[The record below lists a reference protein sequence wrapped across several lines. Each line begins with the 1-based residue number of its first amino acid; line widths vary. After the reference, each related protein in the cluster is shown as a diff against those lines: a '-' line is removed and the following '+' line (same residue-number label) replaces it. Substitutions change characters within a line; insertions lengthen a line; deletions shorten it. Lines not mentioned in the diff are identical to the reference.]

1 MLIRISQ
8 QPVAGTNKDLKNRNH
23 HGTNIIGI
31 PMPQIARTD
40 RALV

>member
-31 PMPQIARTD
+31 PMHVLTVPWSD
-40 RALV
+40 